1 MKKRKQEIPQEKK
14 LFSNKQLITISIAL
28 AAIIVLGFLLS
39 RFLLQTQEV
48 KFSLKAAIIDQ
59 LGEEFHNSD
68 FNDTGIVA
76 NILKNA
82 GFNVSYHRSETV
94 NVTFYKGLAK
104 YNYGII
110 ILRSHSATRK
120 GETIVDFFTSEEFR
134 ADKYVSERNN
144 GLLTQGYYSWEEPRK
159 FYFAITPKFIEN
171 LEGCFP
177 KSIVIAM
184 GCNSLNATCKEMAEA
199 FIKKGAKAYIGWT
212 GLVQPSHTDDKTI
225 DLLEML
231 LEKNKTIA
239 DAVST
244 ILPDYHFL
252 PQSEMDY
259 YPQKVGS
266 LRISDLIGEAKN
278 SSNHQSA
285 FTLFKPV
292 TTVCVYKFAP
302 EIKRRILNPAC

>member
-1 MKKRKQEIPQEKK
+1 MRKRKQKIPQEKK

-39 RFLLQTQEV
+39 GFLLQTQEV

-76 NILKNA
+76 NILENA

-120 GETIVDFFTSEEFR
+120 GETMVDLFTSEEFSE
-134 ADKYVSERNN
+134 YEHVSEQEN
-144 GLLTQGYYSWEEPRK
+144 GLLTRGYYLWRPGE
-159 FYFAITPKFIEN
+159 FYFAITPEFIEN

-177 KSIVIAM
+177 KSVVIAM
-184 GCNSLNATCKEMAEA
+184 GCNSLNATCTEMAEA

-212 GLVQPSHTDDKTI
+212 GLVQPSHTDDETI
-225 DLLEML
+225 NLLKML

-252 PQSEMDY
+252 PKSEMDY
-259 YPQKVGS
+259 HPQEVGS
-266 LRISDLIGEAKN
+266 LKISDLIGEAKN

-285 FTLFKPV
+285 ITLFEPV
-292 TTVCVYKFAP
+292 TMVCIRKFAP
-302 EIKRRILNPAC
+302 EIKRRILNLAC